1 MQTQIVFLVGGA
13 NSLIGGF
20 CAGDTARVSSELAKH
35 LVEELRIAK
44 YDAPQPSDPAKTPA
58 KAKK

>member
-35 LVEELRIAK
+35 LVEELGIAK
-44 YDAPQPSDPAKTPA
+44 YETPQAAEPTKTPT